1 MSEALDDIVLQMEEE
16 AATLPKKNNQC
27 IQHLIELGYLP
38 LLLTN
43 ALSPGDIQNAK
54 LAFLEEAVESG
65 LFPMVELQLL
75 GDETDDEFL
84 ARLLER
90 ATDIDEGFRFSI
102 LPDAG
107 EVSLTSRIVH
117 YRLDIFGLLP
127 FAISQPF
134 DVINSQARLQELGDF
149 LQRDKLAALNLAGDV
164 EKMTTHLLEIHPD
177 EDFIL
182 AFKPRNTVE
191 PKLKRQLNRT
201 QKFKKQLI
209 EDFGEKTEFFRYLR
223 KEILKEKPK
232 KVDFNFLN
240 LQIQKPFKKFIMRLI
255 QVHQW
260 QDGLYNGLLDSD
272 MGELTINSILK
283 TNELYNSANDK
294 RVPSFRILT
303 HLVDDYFL
311 FNALF
316 FLQEYM
322 VEEEKTDHPEDR
334 ILNDLMHNI
343 TQASDGELNAFDLH
357 MNVIKGEI
365 ATASENKPVERK
377 GFLQRVYYGV
387 KKIFSKIAKFSR
399 KIFVWVVRFA
409 DQFKEILKKVFG
421 GFFDSLSTGIRAFI
435 AGIKTILGRGGIIS
449 SSENGMIASVIRLDG
464 DCYNFV
470 TGNKSITLVD
480 THIKS
485 VDTQVKNL
493 RFSLAIVGG
502 VLKIVATSLSVFSWP
517 MLMMTIVKTAKQITE
532 TYRNLNI
539 VTN

>member
-1 MSEALDDIVLQMEEE
+1 
-16 AATLPKKNNQC
+16 
-27 IQHLIELGYLP
+27 
-38 LLLTN
+38 
-43 ALSPGDIQNAK
+43 
-54 LAFLEEAVESG
+54 
-65 LFPMVELQLL
+65 
-75 GDETDDEFL
+75 
-84 ARLLER
+84 
-90 ATDIDEGFRFSI
+90 
-102 LPDAG
+102 
-107 EVSLTSRIVH
+107 
-117 YRLDIFGLLP
+117 
-127 FAISQPF
+127 
-134 DVINSQARLQELGDF
+134 
-149 LQRDKLAALNLAGDV
+149 
-164 EKMTTHLLEIHPD
+164 
-177 EDFIL
+177 
-182 AFKPRNTVE
+182 
-191 PKLKRQLNRT
+191 
-201 QKFKKQLI
+201 
-209 EDFGEKTEFFRYLR
+209 
-223 KEILKEKPK
+223 
-232 KVDFNFLN
+232 
-240 LQIQKPFKKFIMRLI
+240 MRLI